1 MRNNEEEKIQAAV
14 VQHLNAWGVAGLV
27 FTHPANGGKR
37 NIVEAM
43 RFKRLGQRA
52 GTSDLL
58 LWLKGKS
65 YALELK
71 ADNGRPTQEQM
82 QFLADFQLAG
92 GQTKIAYG
100 LDEALQT
107 LQSWGCLK

>member
-1 MRNNEEEKIQAAV
+1 MRNNQEEQIQVAV
-14 VQHLNAWGVAGLV
+14 VQHLNMRGVAGLL
-27 FTHPANGGKR
+27 FTHAPMGGKR

-43 RFKRLGQRA
+43 KFKSMGARA

-82 QFLADFQLAG
+82 QFLADFELAG
-92 GQTKIAYG
+92 GQGKIAYG
-100 LDEALQT
+100 LDEALQV